1 LSIRFYFTVLN
12 TAILLV
18 VLILFV
24 SAVYIVSGAMLLSE
38 VDMGLEETAFEL
50 QSEIRAYRADNGRE
64 AQLVPPENLHLF
76 ETTTTFVAVLDAHGD
91 PVAVSG
97 HVVNVADLFVAP
109 NGLNHELH
117 FHTVTQDQIFLR
129 VLTVPLFFGHD
140 LQPIGYLQV
149 GRSLERYMDLLTR
162 LRLLLVFT
170 GLGTVSVS
178 LFATALLTHRLLK
191 PLDEI
196 AAVALQITRAG
207 DLSRRLPDPGR
218 NDEIGRLTFVLNQT
232 LERLERLF
240 QLQQRF
246 LADVSHELRT
256 PLTTIRGNVDLMRR
270 MGMADPETLAVIQ
283 DEVGRMTRLVD
294 DLMLLAR
301 ADAGGLPI
309 QRQVVELDT
318 IFLDIFRQVS
328 ALDPPIE
335 VTLQEIDQVRVWGDG
350 DRLRQLLLN
359 LVDNAIKYTPA
370 GGQVALSL
378 SQEGGQARIEIADTG
393 VGIAEEDLHLIFERF
408 YRVDKS
414 RGRVQGGSGLG
425 LSIAKWVAE
434 AHGGNIKVVSKVGGG
449 TTFTVLL
456 PLMNGDKQSQSSQNS
471 TVPEQRLHTVR
482 STPPP

>member
-1 LSIRFYFTVLN
+1 LSVRFYFTTLN
-12 TAILLV
+12 TAILV
-18 VLILFV
+18 AVLALFV
-24 SAVYIVSGAMLLSE
+24 SAVYIVSRAMLLSE

-50 QSEIRAYRADNGRE
+50 QPEIRAYRATNDRE

-76 ETTTTFVAVLDAHGD
+76 EIATTFVAILDAHGN

-97 HVVNVADLFVAP
+97 NLVSVGDIVTGADRA
-109 NGLNHELH
+109 NHELY
-117 FHTVTQDQIFLR
+117 FHTVSHNQTFLR
-129 VLTVPLFFGHD
+129 VLTVPLFFSD
-140 LQPIGYLQV
+140 SLQPIGYLQV

-162 LRLLLVFT
+162 LRLLLIIT
-170 GLGTVSVS
+170 GLGAVSVS
-178 LFATALLTHRLLK
+178 LFATALLTHSLLK

-207 DLSRRLPDPGR
+207 DLSRRLPDQGR

-318 IFLDIFRQVS
+318 ILLDIYRQVS
-328 ALDPPIE
+328 TLDPPVE
-335 VTLQEIDQVRVWGDG
+335 VKLQEIDQVRVWGDG

-370 GGQVALSL
+370 GGQVVLRL
-378 SQEGGQARIEIADTG
+378 SQEEGRARIEVADTG
-393 VGIAEEDLHLIFERF
+393 LGISEEDLHLIFERF

-434 AHGGNIKVVSKVGGG
+434 AHGGNIEVESSVGKG

-456 PLMNGDKQSQSSQNS
+456 PVMNANKLPDAAQASNARA
-471 TVPEQRLHTVR
+471 VQRQRPL
-482 STPPP
+482 PD

>member
-1 LSIRFYFTVLN
+1 MSIRFYFTVLN
-12 TAILLV
+12 TAILLA
-18 VLILFV
+18 VLVLFV
-24 SAVYIVSGAMLLSE
+24 SAVYIVSRAMLLSE
-38 VDMGLEETAFEL
+38 VDMGLEETAFDV
-50 QSEIRAYRADNGRE
+50 QSEIRAYRASNGRE
-64 AQLVPPENLHLF
+64 AQLVPPKNLHLF
-76 ETTTTFVAVLDAHGD
+76 ETTTTFVAIFDGYGN
-91 PVAVSG
+91 PVAFVG
-97 HVVNVADLFVAP
+97 APINAADIVRDA
-109 NGLNHELH
+109 NGRSHELQ
-117 FHTVTQDQIFLR
+117 FHTVSHEQMLLR
-129 VLTVPLFFGHD
+129 VLTLPLFFGHE

-149 GRSLERYMDLLTR
+149 GRSLERSMDLLTR
-162 LRLLLVFT
+162 LRLLLLFT
-170 GLGTVSVS
+170 GLGAVSVS
-178 LFATALLTHRLLK
+178 LFATALLTHSLLK

-207 DLSRRLPDPGR
+207 DLSRRLPDQGR

-283 DEVGRMTRLVD
+283 DEVGRMARLVE

-301 ADAGGLPI
+301 ADAGSLPI

-318 IFLDIFRQVS
+318 IFLDIYRQVS
-328 ALDPPIE
+328 ALDPPVE
-335 VTLQEIDQVRVWGDG
+335 LTLQEIDQVRVWGDG

-378 SQEGGQARIEIADTG
+378 SQEDGQARIEVADTG
-393 VGIAEEDLHLIFERF
+393 VGISEEDLHLIFERF

-434 AHGGNIKVVSKVGGG
+434 AHGGYIEVESRVGEG
-449 TTFTVLL
+449 TTFTVFL
-456 PLMNGDKQSQSSQNS
+456 PLMNSEKQVGPAQNGG
-471 TVPEQRLHTVR
+471 VREQRLRVAR
-482 STPPP
+482 PTPPS